1 MSDAYTKPDDL
12 PKVLPENPT
21 GWTRD
26 LVMHL
31 NLGRRGG
38 VASYEILDDRGVRMP
53 FSFAYNTGEKT
64 RGFYLLGSD
73 ECLTWSQ
80 LRQRWPGFVTAYR
93 RLFAKLSSPRDA
105 ARAMSG
111 PEPLP
116 MVVIYERPADHPVG
130 FVVRA
135 WSVLPGKVIPA
146 KLLGVDLPS
155 IEAARELV
163 PQGLVNVGRTD
174 DDAAC
179 VVEAWC

>member
-38 VASYEILDDRGVRMP
+38 VASY
-53 FSFAYNTGEKT
+53 
-64 RGFYLLGSD
+64 
-73 ECLTWSQ
+73 
-80 LRQRWPGFVTAYR
+80 
-93 RLFAKLSSPRDA
+93 
-105 ARAMSG
+105 
-111 PEPLP
+111 P